1 MLIIAVTNLLPQLAL
16 KGRRA
21 NVRGVIEVIFHVQV
35 LFQLLVLLCLGK
47 ELVQSGWTGCSA
59 TVQRGGW
66 RSVATMAG
74 GTPPATIPMMP
85 LWSVKVLLTVESGN
99 ETTTQPGIKH

>member
-1 MLIIAVTNLLPQLAL
+1 MRLGYRRSGNKATGTCVLIIAVTNLVPRLTL
-16 KGRRA
+16 

-66 RSVATMAG
+66 PSVATMAG
-74 GTPPATIPMMP
+74 GTPPATIPTMP
-85 LWSVKVLLTVESGN
+85 LWSVKVSRVWE
-99 ETTTQPGIKH
+99 